1 MGTEKRER
9 QKANRAKRR
18 EEEAKAAK
26 TTAVKR
32 TALKVVVGVAAALAA
47 VLLIAWIGGAFDGD
61 DDQVPVST
69 TVPILPGDD
78 TLPPATTPA
87 TTAAP

>member
-1 MGTEKRER
+1 VGTEKRER

-26 TTAVKR
+26 TTAAKR
-32 TALKVVVGVAAALAA
+32 TALKAVVGIAAALAG

-61 DDQVPVST
+61 DELVPVVT
-69 TVPILPGDD
+69 TPVTVPVAV
-78 TLPPATTPA
+78 TTAPATTTP
-87 TTAAP
+87 